1 MKQVRL
7 RGGYR
12 IFQQKGGLGLT
23 QDSVLLADFC
33 SLRPGERAIELG
45 CGQGGLWVL
54 TLLKHPG
61 ATLDALEL
69 DPRSLE
75 QARENAARCGLSERG
90 QFFQGD
96 AAEFRPAGFHYD
108 VCLSNPPYAVP
119 GPPSPDER
127 RRLARSGAPEPFF
140 QGVKGMLGQKG
151 RFYFC
156 WPARHFFR
164 AVELL
169 QENGFSP
176 RQVRFVHG
184 KPGEEAQ
191 LALVM
196 ARRGR
201 GESQIL
207 PPLVL
212 RDKMGEYTQE
222 YRRIHGVMEEE

>member
-7 RGGYR
+7 RDGYR
-12 IFQQKGGLGLT
+12 IFQQKDGLGLT

-69 DPRSLE
+69 DPVSLE

-96 AAEFRPAGFHYD
+96 AADFRPAGFHYD
-108 VCLSNPPYAVP
+108 VCLSNPPYAIP

-140 QGVKGMLGQKG
+140 QGIKGMLG
-151 RFYFC
+151 
-156 WPARHFFR
+156 H
-164 AVELL
+164 
-169 QENGFSP
+169 
-176 RQVRFVHG
+176 
-184 KPGEEAQ
+184 
-191 LALVM
+191 
-196 ARRGR
+196 
-201 GESQIL
+201 
-207 PPLVL
+207 
-212 RDKMGEYTQE
+212 
-222 YRRIHGVMEEE
+222 

>member
-69 DPRSLE
+69 DPVSLE
-75 QARENAARCGLSERG
+75 QARENAARCGLWERG

-119 GPPSPDER
+119 GPPSPESKGCWGKR
-127 RRLARSGAPEPFF
+127 AGFISAGLPGIFSGRWSFCRKMDFLPD
-140 QGVKGMLGQKG
+140 
-151 RFYFC
+151 RFALSTENREKKPS
-156 WPARHFFR
+156 WPW
-164 AVELL
+164 
-169 QENGFSP
+169 
-176 RQVRFVHG
+176 
-184 KPGEEAQ
+184 
-191 LALVM
+191 
-196 ARRGR
+196 
-201 GESQIL
+201 
-207 PPLVL
+207 
-212 RDKMGEYTQE
+212 
-222 YRRIHGVMEEE
+222 